1 MPQKIY
7 ELNCILPQKALIFFE
22 EMLQE
27 TASATLD
34 CLIET
39 GVDKGKIMFQAIFE
53 QMPDKNHLTYL
64 MEKAAQLADISL
76 PEWRFNEMPN
86 KNWLKECYLGF
97 PPVVIGRYYIYGSH
111 IQTKPPTDKVTLCID
126 AATAFGTGEH
136 QTTHGCLNA
145 LDDLDMTPDRVL
157 DVGCGSGILA
167 MAYAKTYNKP
177 VDAVDIDE
185 ESVRV
190 TRENAERNGLN
201 HLVQVW
207 HSDGYQKVHGTYD
220 LIMCNILARPLRNMA
235 ADLVAHLN
243 PNGRAIL
250 SGFLTRQKRWVL
262 KAHTD
267 LGLKQTAEYRLNGW
281 STLVLKR

>member
-1 MPQKIY
+1 MSQKIY
-7 ELNCILPQKALIFFE
+7 ELNCILPQNALIYFE
-22 EMLQE
+22 EVLQE

-39 GVDKGKIMFQAIFE
+39 GHNKGKRTFQAIFE
-53 QMPDKNHLTYL
+53 QMPDREYLTRL
-64 MEKAAQLADISL
+64 MENASRMAGISL
-76 PEWRFNEMPN
+76 PEWTFNEMPN
-86 KNWLKECYLGF
+86 KNWLKESYLGF

-111 IQTKPPTDKVTLCID
+111 IQTPPPADKVALCID

-145 LDDLDMTPDRVL
+145 LDELDIVPDRVL

-167 MAYAKTYNKP
+167 MAYAKTYHKP

-190 TRENAERNGLN
+190 AIENAKRNGLKE
-201 HLVQVW
+201 LVHVEQ
-207 HSDGYQKVHGTYD
+207 SNGYQKVHGTYD
-220 LIMCNILARPLRNMA
+220 LIMCNILARPLREMA
-235 ADLVAHLN
+235 VDLVAHLN

-267 LGLKQTAEYRLNGW
+267 LGLTQVAEYRIKGW